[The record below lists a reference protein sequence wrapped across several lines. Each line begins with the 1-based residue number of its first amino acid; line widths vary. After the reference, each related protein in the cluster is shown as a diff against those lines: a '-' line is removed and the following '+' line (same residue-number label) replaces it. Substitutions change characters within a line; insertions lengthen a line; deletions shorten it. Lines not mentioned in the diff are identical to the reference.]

1 MLYKSTTYK
10 PLKSV
15 GSLQLFVVFYGHLL
29 YNNSIVIE
37 KGTKMEFE
45 NKVLAVVK
53 SVTNVPATFTNG
65 TLFLNTLDSKT
76 AVKVFNAIYSE
87 VTAGIM
93 MGTMCSETYY
103 DFV

>member
-1 MLYKSTTYK
+1 MLVSTRVYN
-10 PLKSV
+10 PLNSV
-15 GSLQLFVVFYGHLL
+15 GSLQIVVAFHTSLL

-45 NKVLAVVK
+45 NKVLAVVE

-65 TLFLNTLDSKT
+65 TLFLNTRDSKT